1 MIKIIHLCEAFGL
14 RLEIHGGGPGNLQI
28 LGAMGIPG
36 EYYER
41 GLLYPHF
48 DYDNATPWLN
58 QVIDPMD
65 QQGNI
70 RIPQRPGLGLD
81 INWKFIEKNRVL

>member
-1 MIKIIHLCEAFGL
+1 MDIALAVF
-14 RLEIHGGGPGNLQI
+14 RNL
-28 LGAMGIPG
+28 MT
-36 EYYER
+36 E
-41 GLLYPHF
+41 
-48 DYDNATPWLN
+48 WLN
-58 QVIDPMD
+58 QLIDPMD